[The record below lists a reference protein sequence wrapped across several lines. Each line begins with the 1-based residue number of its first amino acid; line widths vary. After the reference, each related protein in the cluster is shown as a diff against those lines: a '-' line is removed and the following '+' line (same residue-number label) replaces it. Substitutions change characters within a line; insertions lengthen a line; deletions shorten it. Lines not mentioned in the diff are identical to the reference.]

1 LGIGPVCKY
10 RLDRRGDSVDWALGA
25 RVGVSLR
32 ARGKVGRLGEELISP
47 GSSKVGLARHTK
59 IVGLDV
65 LELLLLEDEAG
76 RNGSWKLNDSA
87 AMVS

>member
-1 LGIGPVCKY
+1 MGPVCKY
-10 RLDRRGDSVDWALGA
+10 RLDRREDPVDCPLGA

-47 GSSKVGLARHTK
+47 GSPGVGLAGHTK

-76 RNGSWKLNDSA
+76 RNGSWKANDSA
-87 AMVS
+87 GMVS